1 MPSPV
6 TKLRPFGVADA
17 TLVASWLDGPGLALP
32 PGNAAARWAE
42 RLVADPRVRAWVAA
56 RGAEPVGFL
65 RLDVGP
71 DRVAELTIAVA
82 PVRRRQGVG
91 TRLLQL
97 VLNQAQQLRVRRLQA
112 IVDPANTAALSFFA
126 ENGFEEADGDGAVH
140 TFVRW
145 LHDADREALELEG

>member
-1 MPSPV
+1 M
-6 TKLRPFGVADA
+6 
-17 TLVASWLDGPGLALP
+17 
-32 PGNAAARWAE
+32 
-42 RLVADPRVRAWVAA
+42 RAWIAS

-82 PVRRRQGVG
+82 PMRRRQGVG

-112 IVDPANTAALSFFA
+112 IVDPANSAALSFFA
-126 ENGFEEADGDGAVH
+126 ENGFEEADGDGAAH